1 MWLLALALMRY
12 ACSSRVA
19 PRLDNILYSLLV
31 RLHRIS
37 ALLYANHKMFS
48 LFKAN
53 KNITMQ
59 NCTHKGIDWTI
70 SLTGFAENS
79 LTMGKEERKAQVLEM
94 LARSNLALT
103 PYVLFRNLKMNGATF
118 ERRTL
123 ANYLSELQ
131 EEDRV
136 EKLEQP
142 GNALY
147 RITDSGRDS
156 LPEA

>member
-1 MWLLALALMRY
+1 
-12 ACSSRVA
+12 
-19 PRLDNILYSLLV
+19 
-31 RLHRIS
+31 
-37 ALLYANHKMFS
+37 
-48 LFKAN
+48 
-53 KNITMQ
+53 MQ
-59 NCTHKGIDWTI
+59 GCMYNGIDWTI

-131 EEDRV
+131 EEGRV

-156 LPEA
+156 LAES